1 MTLFRAVKLLAVRR
15 RHQVALARLAVAGHE
30 NARRPSEER
39 GEHHGS
45 AAELA
50 FQQREVQVAQASAAD
65 FLRQVGG
72 EEADVAA
79 LAGDLQAQFA
89 RHGALALHHGFVRIE
104 LLLDEAAHG
113 IDDHLLLVAE
123 AEVHRAA
130 PILSSLPPWLPLLDR
145 KITRL
150 NSS

>member
-30 NARRPSEER
+30 NARRPSEEH
-39 GEHHGS
+39 GERHGS

-89 RHGALALHHGFVRIE
+89 RHGALALPRSEERRVGKECVRTCRSRWSPY
-104 LLLDEAAHG
+104 H
-113 IDDHLLLVAE
+113 
-123 AEVHRAA
+123 
-130 PILSSLPPWLPLLDR
+130 
-145 KITRL
+145 
-150 NSS
+150 